1 MEVAI
6 SIVLM
11 LIMGVFAASAVWLN
25 LFDRSDEGEKMT
37 DCHIPTYADFRQK
50 FGKFPLLILPIKGFW
65 LRKIWSEEKLEEYR
79 NITPYYEKRLEKYK
93 DFPHFPVGFRAGYSM
108 NSAFV
113 VCLCK
118 LKKGEGFEEWGAE
131 KGKKYYVLELLKVYK

>member
-1 MEVAI
+1 
-6 SIVLM
+6 
-11 LIMGVFAASAVWLN
+11 
-25 LFDRSDEGEKMT
+25 MT

-50 FGKFPLLILPIKGFW
+50 FGNFPLLILPIKGFW
-65 LRKIWSEEKLEEYR
+65 LRKIWTKEKLEEYR

-113 VCLCK
+113 ICLCK
-118 LKKGEGFEEWGAE
+118 LKKVKDLKNGEL
-131 KGKKYYVLELLKVYK
+131 KKAKNTMFWSF